1 MFLARRSIANTA
13 LPVSRAT
20 ATISSLRRA
29 SSLALIS
36 SPHLNSPLLSPSK
49 GDRSRT
55 SRRTYA
61 QQGGSGGGGG
71 FPGFSLGPQH
81 EKGDALKE
89 YSVDLTEMARNG
101 KLDPTIGRD
110 EEIRRTIQILSRRTK
125 SNPVLIG
132 PPGVGKTAILE
143 GLASRI
149 VAKEVPESL
158 HNKRVLSIDLSAI
171 MAGSGIRGQFEEKF
185 KALIRDIEDEAGN
198 VICFIDEIHTLFNL
212 GKTEGSIDAG
222 QMIKPALARGLQ
234 LVGATTVEEYRK
246 TIGKDAALE
255 RRFQPVQIDEPT
267 VESTISILRGLK
279 PRYEVHHGVEISDN
293 ALVTAAVY
301 GARYISDRF
310 LPDKAIDLVDEA
322 ASALRLAQE
331 SKPDELEALDR
342 DITTLQI
349 ELESLKKETDVFSV
363 ERRARVEEQL
373 AEKKTQAQEMTAIWQ
388 NERARLDRIKDLKKK
403 LEEAKHD
410 LEVAQRQGQY
420 ERASQLRYAT
430 IPDLERQLP
439 RETGE
444 GKDGEAL
451 DAEGPL
457 PMLHDRVTSNDIS
470 RVVAKATGIPVQN
483 LLKGDR
489 DKLVHMESSL
499 KQRVIG
505 QDHVISAISDAVRI
519 SRAGLQAP
527 NRPVASFLFL
537 GPTGVGKTE
546 LTKALAGFLFN
557 DEQRGL
563 ININMSEYHDRHTIS
578 RLIGAAPGYV
588 GFEEGGQLTEAVR
601 RKPYAVILLDEL
613 EKAHKDVAMI
623 LLQILDEGS
632 VTDSQGRKV
641 DFKNTIICLTSNLG
655 SDILAH
661 PTSCTADGVVTD
673 EAKNL
678 VMERTSEYFPPELL
692 NRLDSIL
699 VFNKLSRRSILDV
712 VALRLN
718 DVAARLRDRR
728 VTLDVD
734 DQAREWLADHGYSNV
749 YGARAIARV
758 VRQEVLFPL
767 AQKLLKGTIRDGD
780 TVVVRVDAEKNVL
793 DIRDNHPLDP
803 DSATSEASVI
813 S

>member
-1 MFLARRSIANTA
+1 MLRKVISVVPKSAKLSRISFRLRHG
-13 LPVSRAT
+13 PVV
-20 ATISSLRRA
+20 
-29 SSLALIS
+29 LALAERVQPHGS
-36 SPHLNSPLLSPSK
+36 SRQPSVIP
-49 GDRSRT
+49 GYYHVRS
-55 SRRTYA
+55 YA
-61 QQGGSGGGGG
+61 SQPPGSAGGGGVGG
-71 FPGFSLGPQH
+71 FPGFMQQH
-81 EKGDALKE
+81 QKGDALKE

-110 EEIRRTIQILSRRTK
+110 DEIRRTIQILSRRTK

-158 HNKRVLSIDLSAI
+158 QNKRVLSIDLASI

-185 KALIRDIEDEAGN
+185 KALIRDIEEEAGN
-198 VICFIDEIHTLFNL
+198 VICFIDEVHSLFNL
-212 GKTEGSIDAG
+212 GKAEGSIDAG

-234 LVGATTVEEYRK
+234 LVGATTPDEYRK

-255 RRFQPVQIDEPT
+255 RRFQPVSIDEPT

-279 PRYEVHHGVEISDN
+279 SRYEVHHGVEIADS

-301 GARYISDRF
+301 SARYISDRY

-331 SKPDELEALDR
+331 SKPDELEALER
-342 DITTLQI
+342 EIMTLQI
-349 ELESLKKETDVFSV
+349 ELESLKNEVDVFSV
-363 ERRARVEEQL
+363 ERRAKVEEEL
-373 AEKKTQAQEMTAIWQ
+373 RIKKEGAQELTAIWQ
-388 NERARLDRIKDLKKK
+388 NERARLDRIKNVKKR
-403 LEEAKHD
+403 LEDAKHE
-410 LEVAQRQGQY
+410 LEVAQRHGQY
-420 ERASQLRYAT
+420 EKASQLRFGT
-430 IPDLERQLP
+430 IPELERQLP
-439 RETGE
+439 RDSEM
-444 GKDGEAL
+444 KD
-451 DAEGPL
+451 DAEESPL
-457 PMLHDRVTSNDIS
+457 SMLHDRVTSNDIA
-470 RVVAKATGIPVQN
+470 RVIAKATGIPVQN
-483 LLKGDR
+483 LLKGER
-489 DKLVHMESSL
+489 DKLVHMEDVL
-499 KQRVIG
+499 KERVVG
-505 QDHVISAISDAVRI
+505 QNHVVAAISDAVRI

-546 LTKALAGFLFN
+546 LAKALAGFLFN

-632 VTDSQGRKV
+632 ITDSQGRKV

-661 PTSCTADGVVTD
+661 SSSCDPDGAVTE

-678 VMERTSEYFPPELL
+678 VMERTTEYFPPELL

-712 VALRLN
+712 VALRLK
-718 DVAARLRDRR
+718 DVASRLKDRR
-728 VTLDVD
+728 IMLDID
-734 DQAREWLADHGYSNV
+734 TEARNWLAEKGYSDI

-758 VRQEVLFPL
+758 VRTNVLFPL
-767 AQKLLKGTIRDGD
+767 AQKLLRGTIRNGD
-780 TVVVRVDAEKNVL
+780 VVHITISESGSL
-793 DIRDNHPLDP
+793 DIKDNHPP
-803 DSATSEASVI
+803 DSSIVSREVHD
-813 S
+813 

>member
-1 MFLARRSIANTA
+1 MSRKAISVIPRSAKLSRISFGLRHGPAVLALAGHVQPYSSSRR
-13 LPVSRAT
+13 LPVIPGYYVRSY
-20 ATISSLRRA
+20 A
-29 SSLALIS
+29 SQ
-36 SPHLNSPLLSPSK
+36 PP
-49 GDRSRT
+49 
-55 SRRTYA
+55 
-61 QQGGSGGGGG
+61 GGAGGGG
-71 FPGFSLGPQH
+71 FPGFMQQQH
-81 EKGDALKE
+81 QKGDALKE

-110 EEIRRTIQILSRRTK
+110 DVLSRRTK

-158 HNKRVLSIDLSAI
+158 HNKRVLSIDLAAI

-185 KALIRDIEDEAGN
+185 KALIRDIEEEAGN
-198 VICFIDEIHTLFNL
+198 VICFIDEVHSLFNL
-212 GKTEGSIDAG
+212 GKAEGSIDAG

-234 LVGATTVEEYRK
+234 LVGATTPDEYRK

-255 RRFQPVQIDEPT
+255 RRFQPVSIDEPT

-279 PRYEVHHGVEISDN
+279 SRYEVHHGVEIADS

-301 GARYISDRF
+301 SARYISDRY

-331 SKPDELEALDR
+331 SKPDELEALER
-342 DITTLQI
+342 EIMTLQI
-349 ELESLKKETDVFSV
+349 ELESLKNEVDVFSV
-363 ERRARVEEQL
+363 ERRAKVEEEL
-373 AEKKTQAQEMTAIWQ
+373 RNKKEEAQELTTIWQ
-388 NERARLDRIKDLKKK
+388 NERARLDRIKDLKKQ
-403 LEEAKHD
+403 LEDAKHEF
-410 LEVAQRQGQY
+410 EVAQRHGQY
-420 ERASQLRYAT
+420 DKASQLRFGT
-430 IPDLERQLP
+430 IPELERQLP
-439 RETGE
+439 RDSEM
-444 GKDGEAL
+444 KD
-451 DAEGPL
+451 DAEESPL
-457 PMLHDRVTSNDIS
+457 SMLHDRVTSNDIA

-483 LLKGDR
+483 LLKGER
-489 DKLVHMESSL
+489 DKLVHMEDAL
-499 KQRVIG
+499 KERVVG
-505 QDHVISAISDAVRI
+505 QDHVVAAISDAVRI

-546 LTKALAGFLFN
+546 LAKALAGFLFN

-632 VTDSQGRKV
+632 ITDSQGRKV
-641 DFKNTIICLTSNLG
+641 DFKACS
-655 SDILAH
+655 
-661 PTSCTADGVVTD
+661 SCEPDGVVTE

-678 VMERTSEYFPPELL
+678 VMERTTEYFPPELL
-692 NRLDSIL
+692 NRLDAML

-712 VALRLN
+712 VALRLK
-718 DVAARLRDRR
+718 DVASRLKDRR
-728 VTLDVD
+728 ITLDID
-734 DQAREWLADHGYSNV
+734 AEARNWLAKKGYSDI

-758 VRQEVLFPL
+758 VRTNVLFPL
-767 AQKLLKGTIRDGD
+767 AQKLLRGTIRDGD
-780 TVVVRVDAEKNVL
+780 VVHITVSESDSL
-793 DIRDNHPLDP
+793 DIEDNHPP
-803 DSATSEASVI
+803 DSGIVSKEGHD
-813 S
+813 

>member
-1 MFLARRSIANTA
+1 MSRFTSTRNTIWNAPRLRVLTGSRS
-13 LPVSRAT
+13 LPVALRA
-20 ATISSLRRA
+20 AGPVLR
-29 SSLALIS
+29 SV
-36 SPHLNSPLLSPSK
+36 SPQVFKRNYSQPPP
-49 GDRSRT
+49 
-55 SRRTYA
+55 
-61 QQGGSGGGGG
+61 GG
-71 FPGFSLGPQH
+71 PFSFKLPPQH
-81 EKGDALKE
+81 AKGEALKE

-149 VAKEVPESL
+149 VSKEVPESL
-158 HNKRVLSIDLSAI
+158 HNKRVLSIDLSAV

-185 KALIRDIEDEAGN
+185 RNLIQDIEAEAGN
-198 VICFIDEIHTLFNL
+198 VICFIDEVHMLFNL
-212 GKTEGSIDAG
+212 GKAEGSIDGG

-234 LVGATTVEEYRK
+234 LVGATTPDEYRK

-255 RRFQPVQIDEPT
+255 RRFQPVQIEEPT

-279 PRYEVHHGVEISDN
+279 PRYEVHHGVEVSDG

-322 ASALRLAQE
+322 AASLRLAQE

-342 DITTLQI
+342 AIMTLQI
-349 ELESLKKETDVFSV
+349 ELESLKNESDTFSV
-363 ERRARVEEQL
+363 ERRSKVEADLKSKRREASQL
-373 AEKKTQAQEMTAIWQ
+373 TTIWQ
-388 NERARLDRIKDLKKK
+388 KERARLNRLKDVKQR
-403 LEEAKHD
+403 LEDAKHQLD
-410 LEVAQRQGQY
+410 VAQRQGDF
-420 ERASQLRYAT
+420 EKASRLRFST
-430 IPDLERQLP
+430 IPDLMRQLP
-439 RETGE
+439 DENAQA
-444 GKDGEAL
+444 KN
-451 DAEGPL
+451 DAAESPL
-457 PMLHDRVTSNDIS
+457 AMLHDRVTSNDIA
-470 RVVAKATGIPVQN
+470 RVVARSTGIPVQN
-483 LLKGDR
+483 LLKGER
-489 DKLVHMESSL
+489 DKLVHMEDTL
-499 KQRVIG
+499 RQRVVG
-505 QDHVISAISDAVRI
+505 QDHVVTAVSDAVRI

-546 LTKALAGFLFN
+546 LCKTLAGFLFN

-563 ININMSEYHDRHTIS
+563 ININMSEFHDRHTIS

-632 VTDSQGRKV
+632 ITDSQGRKV

-655 SDILAH
+655 SNILAD
-661 PTSCTADGVVTD
+661 PTACTEDGVVTAD
-673 EAKNL
+673 ARQQVL
-678 VMERTSEYFPPELL
+678 DLTSEYFPPELL
-692 NRLDSIL
+692 NRLDTML
-699 VFNKLSRRSILDV
+699 VFNKLSRDSILKV
-712 VALRLN
+712 VELRLQ
-718 DVAARLRDRR
+718 DVAARLSGRR
-728 VTLDVD
+728 ITLDVD
-734 DQAREWLADHGYSNV
+734 KAACNWLAKHGYSNV

-758 VRQEVLFPL
+758 VRTDVLFPL
-767 AQKLLKGTIRDGD
+767 AQKLLRGTIRDGD
-780 TVVVRVDAEKNVL
+780 TVEVRVSSDESTLV
-793 DIRDNHPLDP
+793 IQENHPPDP
-803 DSATSEASVI
+803 EAGSGELQSSLTPEEDI
-813 S
+813 

>member
-1 MFLARRSIANTA
+1 MSRIVISAVPKSA
-13 LPVSRAT
+13 LSK
-20 ATISSLRRA
+20 ISFGLHHGPA
-29 SSLALIS
+29 VLALAGRVQ
-36 SPHLNSPLLSPSK
+36 PHIGRRHVPGIPL
-49 GDRSRT
+49 DYYVRS
-55 SRRTYA
+55 YA
-61 QQGGSGGGGG
+61 SQPPGGAGGGGGG
-71 FPGFSLGPQH
+71 FPGFMQQQH
-81 EKGDALKE
+81 QKGDALKE

-110 EEIRRTIQILSRRTK
+110 DEIRRTIQILSRRTK

-158 HNKRVLSIDLSAI
+158 QNKHVLSIDLAAI

-185 KALIRDIEDEAGN
+185 KALIRDIEEEAGN
-198 VICFIDEIHTLFNL
+198 VICFIDEVHSLFNL
-212 GKTEGSIDAG
+212 GKAEGSIDAG

-234 LVGATTVEEYRK
+234 LVGATTPDEYRK

-255 RRFQPVQIDEPT
+255 RRFQPISIDEPT
-267 VESTISILRGLK
+267 VETTISILRGLK
-279 PRYEVHHGVEISDN
+279 SRYEVHHGVEIADS

-301 GARYISDRF
+301 SARYISDRY

-331 SKPDELEALDR
+331 SKPDELEALER
-342 DITTLQI
+342 EIMTLQI
-349 ELESLKKETDVFSV
+349 ELESLKNEVDVFSV
-363 ERRARVEEQL
+363 ERRTKVEEEL
-373 AEKKTQAQEMTAIWQ
+373 HIKKEEAQELTAIWQ
-388 NERARLDRIKDLKKK
+388 NERARLDRIKDLKKR
-403 LEEAKHD
+403 LEDAKHE
-410 LEVAQRQGQY
+410 LEVAQRHGQY
-420 ERASQLRYAT
+420 DKASQLRFGT
-430 IPDLERQLP
+430 IPELERQLP
-439 RETGE
+439 NDSEI
-444 GKDGEAL
+444 KDDTE
-451 DAEGPL
+451 EGPL
-457 PMLHDRVTSNDIS
+457 SMLHDRVTSNDIA

-483 LLKGDR
+483 LLKGER
-489 DKLVHMESSL
+489 DKLVHMEDAL
-499 KQRVIG
+499 KERVIG
-505 QDHVISAISDAVRI
+505 QDHVIAAISDAVRI

-546 LTKALAGFLFN
+546 LAKALAGFLFN

-588 GFEEGGQLTEAVR
+588 GFEEGQLTEAVR

-623 LLQILDEGS
+623 LLQILDEGNI
-632 VTDSQGRKV
+632 TDSHGRKV

-661 PTSCTADGVVTD
+661 SSSCDSDGVVT
-673 EAKNL
+673 EGAKNL
-678 VMERTSEYFPPELL
+678 VMERTTEYFPPELL

-699 VFNKLSRRSILDV
+699 VFNKLSRRLILDV
-712 VALRLN
+712 VSLRLN
-718 DVAARLRDRR
+718 DVASRLKDRR
-728 VTLDVD
+728 ITLNVD
-734 DQAREWLADHGYSNV
+734 ADARNWLAEKGYSEI

-758 VRQEVLFPL
+758 VRTNVLFPL
-767 AQKLLKGTIRDGD
+767 AQKLLKGTIRNGD
-780 TVVVRVDAEKNVL
+780 VVRITVPEGNSL
-793 DIRDNHPLDP
+793 DIKDNHPP
-803 DSATSEASVI
+803 DSSIVSKEGHD
-813 S
+813 